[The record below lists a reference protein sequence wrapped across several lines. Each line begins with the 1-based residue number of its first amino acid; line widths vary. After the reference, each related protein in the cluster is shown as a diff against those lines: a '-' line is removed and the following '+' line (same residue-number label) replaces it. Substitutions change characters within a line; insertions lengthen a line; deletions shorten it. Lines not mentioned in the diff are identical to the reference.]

1 MVAEVIKA
9 NSDVPLSNPKKPSL
23 ADPSKYLNSIPLSL
37 PSFDAGAVSPPR
49 VNTGS
54 SIVTVVELTVEVVP
68 LTVRLPVTIK
78 LDWALTSPATVKSP
92 CDTVLPLSVSIVN
105 LSTAPA
111 VCTLKNLLSALTINW
126 FSTIVEP
133 DIFALLLRS
142 RAPDNSVPP
151 YTLSPPPTAK
161 FLPIPAP
168 PVSLTAPSAAYVP
181 VRVCSVLFVN
191 VLTPDVP
198 NVSLI

>member
-1 MVAEVIKA
+1 M
-9 NSDVPLSNPKKPSL
+9 
-23 ADPSKYLNSIPLSL
+23 
-37 PSFDAGAVSPPR
+37 
-49 VNTGS
+49 
-54 SIVTVVELTVEVVP
+54 TVVELTVEVVP

-151 YTLSPPPTAK
+151 
-161 FLPIPAP
+161 
-168 PVSLTAPSAAYVP
+168 
-181 VRVCSVLFVN
+181 
-191 VLTPDVP
+191 
-198 NVSLI
+198 